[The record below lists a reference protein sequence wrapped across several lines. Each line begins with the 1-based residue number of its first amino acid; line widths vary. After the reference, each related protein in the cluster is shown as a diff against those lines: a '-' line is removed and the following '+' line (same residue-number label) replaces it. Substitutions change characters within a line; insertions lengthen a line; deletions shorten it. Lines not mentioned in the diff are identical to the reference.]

1 MPAWLKPCFPEPHSL
16 HYSRLEWWWRI
27 HMRLQRQDWSST
39 VHCCGQWQWRQVQRA
54 VGVQPECAPPAFF
67 HSWHLAP
74 PGSGHP
80 EHLYPLS
87 SKVPPTSW
95 KWLAFKFPGR
105 FWALYLHCHYNIS
118 VSDFSLLLQCFR
130 LLCSRSIFFLLES
143 VLVICVFE
151 KRYNFIYLIYL
162 SALAYSFISPVYM
175 GIYTQIHIHTHI
187 RNNILFLIS
196 NFSSFSILYF
206 CLKIVNKSFWTLFIF
221 SKS

>member
-130 LLCSRSIFFLLES
+130 LLCSRSIFFPSWVSFSNLCLWKTIQFHLS
-143 VLVICVFE
+143 NLFVCTCLFLYKPC
-151 KRYNFIYLIYL
+151 IYGY
-162 SALAYSFISPVYM
+162 
-175 GIYTQIHIHTHI
+175 IYTNTHTHTHQ
-187 RNNILFLIS
+187 
-196 NFSSFSILYF
+196 
-206 CLKIVNKSFWTLFIF
+206 K
-221 SKS
+221 